1 MLNRRNMMIVG
12 GAAAVGGAYAFWP
25 RPGGEALLP
34 GVSAANAQGA
44 VEIEDIVIGDA
55 DAPVEVIEYASYT
68 CPHCAAFHANTFKDF
83 KAQYIDTGKVR
94 FVYRE
99 VFFDRYGLWAA
110 MIARCAGPERYF
122 GISDL
127 LYQEQQTWARAGDPA
142 AIADSLKR
150 LGAQAGMEQATLDAC
165 LQDGDMAQSLVAWYE
180 ENAARDNVRAT
191 PSFLVNGE
199 MHSGNMSLQQL
210 GALVDAAAG

>member
-1 MLNRRNMMIVG
+1 MLNRRNMMIIG